1 MNNAEYDVRRKRFIE
16 AQAKENL
23 KAIFITH
30 LPDVRYLCGFTGSN
44 GNILLLQ
51 DKGYFLTDFRYKE
64 QSALEVRGLKVIVY
78 EEGLGEALARLLEKR
93 PGMQIGFDGMTLSYA
108 EAMLLRKSLRGIA
121 TVKPIKFSLT
131 WLRAKK
137 SRDELKI
144 MRRAIKEAEESLI
157 AALSRTNP
165 DSKAIDLAVDLD
177 MEARRR
183 GAEGPSFETI
193 VASGARGAMV
203 HAKPSKMKLGGAT
216 IIDWGILYGGY
227 CTDMTRTIS
236 FGNPA
241 PGMKKV
247 YEVVLKAQEAAIKKI
262 RPGLKASQVDLTARK
277 IIEKAGY
284 GEYFGHSL
292 GHGVGLE
299 VHERPFIAKA
309 SRDTL
314 EEGMVF
320 TVEPGIYL
328 PGKGG
333 VRIEDMVVVTGQGAE
348 LLSSLTTSLYLEDYI

>member
-1 MNNAEYDVRRKRFIE
+1 MDRDEYGTRKKRYRD
-16 AQAKENL
+16 ALGRENL
-23 KAIFITH
+23 DGLFINH

-44 GNILLLQ
+44 GNIILLR
-51 DKGYFLTDFRYKE
+51 DRGYFLTDFRYKE
-64 QSALEVRGLKVIVY
+64 QAAPEVRGLKVIIY
-78 EEGLGEALARLLEKR
+78 QAGLGEALAGLLEKR
-93 PGMQIGFDGMTLSYA
+93 RGMQIGFDGTTLYYD
-108 EAMLLRKSLRGIA
+108 EAMLLRKSLRAIA
-121 TVKPIKFSLT
+121 TVKPIKISLT
-131 WLRAKK
+131 GLRAKK
-137 SRDELKI
+137 STEELKI
-144 MRRAIKEAEESLI
+144 MRRAIREAEESLI
-157 AALSRTNP
+157 TALSRMNP
-165 DSKAIDLAVDLD
+165 DSRAIDMAMDLD

-203 HAKPSKMKLGGAT
+203 HAKPSKKKLRGAT
-216 IIDWGILYGGY
+216 IIDWGILYDGY

-236 FGNPA
+236 FGNPV

-247 YEVVLKAQEAAIKKI
+247 YEVVLKAQEAAIRKI
-262 RPGLKASQVDLTARK
+262 RPGVKASQIDLTARR
-277 IIEKAGY
+277 IIEEEGY

-333 VRIEDMVVVTGQGAE
+333 VRIEDMVVVTGQGVE
-348 LLSSLTTSLYLEDYI
+348 RLSSLATSLYLEDYI